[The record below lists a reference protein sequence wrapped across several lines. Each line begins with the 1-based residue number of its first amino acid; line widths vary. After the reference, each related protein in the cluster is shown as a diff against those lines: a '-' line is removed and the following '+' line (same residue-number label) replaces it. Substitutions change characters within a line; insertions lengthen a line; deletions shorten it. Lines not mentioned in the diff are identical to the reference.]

1 MSDAV
6 FVEPEPE
13 IEPMPEP
20 GLKSEIE
27 PIITEDKPA
36 PKKPRRKK
44 APMDE
49 ETKERLLK
57 QLAKGRETA
66 ALNRKK
72 RAEAKK
78 IREAQDAKLEH
89 PVQPAQEDLR
99 KELSEVKL
107 ALKELLVA
115 GRRDRR
121 EATQEEMEPVKEAI
135 PPPPPPRIATSRGI
149 KSRWDQYAD

>member
-27 PIITEDKPA
+27 PITEDKPA

-115 GRRDRR
+115 GRRDRS
-121 EATQEEMEPVKEAI
+121 EATEPVKEAI
-135 PPPPPPRIATSRGI
+135 PPLPTPRIATSRGI

>member
-27 PIITEDKPA
+27 PITEDKPA

-44 APMDE
+44 VPMDE

-115 GRRDRR
+115 GRRDRS
-121 EATQEEMEPVKEAI
+121 EATQEEPEPVKEAI
-135 PPPPPPRIATSRGI
+135 PPLPTPRIATSRGI